1 MRYSQARFYFLQVFC
16 EYEGFGFGFSYEVGV
31 RGGAFRFGGLGGSLL
46 CEWLLFGVASC
57 LSIWLNAFRRSSGCE
72 ASALLCPRP
81 FIVFFV
87 VVCYCFVL
95 FNIIMRED
103 SHFQWKCNR

>member
-1 MRYSQARFYFLQVFC
+1 VRMAIVWSGIVFIYLAERLQ
-16 EYEGFGFGFSYEVGV
+16 G
-31 RGGAFRFGGLGGSLL
+31 
-46 CEWLLFGVASC
+46 
-57 LSIWLNAFRRSSGCE
+57 RSSECF
-72 ASALLCPRP
+72 ALALLCPRL